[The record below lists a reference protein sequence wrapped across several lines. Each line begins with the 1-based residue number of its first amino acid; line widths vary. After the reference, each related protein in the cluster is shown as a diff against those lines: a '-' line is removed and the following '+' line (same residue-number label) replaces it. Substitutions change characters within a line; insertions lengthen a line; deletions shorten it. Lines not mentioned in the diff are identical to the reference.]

1 MEALMMFPKPS
12 CFPVRAFGVR
22 QWKIITKI
30 NINQHNGYD
39 ENNNNDGYNSS
50 SVAGPD
56 GSSDDNNE
64 NRNYSNNNNN
74 DKDNGL

>member
-39 ENNNNDGYNSS
+39 DNNNNDYSSS

-56 GSSDDNNE
+56 GSSDDNNK
-64 NRNYSNNNNN
+64 NRNSRNNNNTN
-74 DKDNGL
+74 KDNGL